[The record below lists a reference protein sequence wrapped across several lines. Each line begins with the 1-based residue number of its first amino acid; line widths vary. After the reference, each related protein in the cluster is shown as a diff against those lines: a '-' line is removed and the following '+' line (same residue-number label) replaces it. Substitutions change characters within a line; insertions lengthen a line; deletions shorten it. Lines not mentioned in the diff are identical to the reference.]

1 MKLKR
6 YTKLVAFR
14 TSPEMKEELNEIA
27 FKMHLT
33 EGELIRDALDKYLQ
47 MHVKGLKKEPQDET

>member
-1 MKLKR
+1 MKFKR

-14 TSPEMKEELNEIA
+14 TSPEMKEMMDEMA

-33 EGELIRDALDKYLQ
+33 EGELIRDALDKYLE
-47 MHVKGLKKEPQDET
+47 MRVKGLKKEVKDKT